1 MRDSSRSIQD
11 QFGQVAANYRTSVVH
26 AEGAELERMRALAA
40 ELGNPYA
47 LDAGCGAGHTS
58 VAIAPACR
66 EVVAFD
72 LTDLMLA
79 QVEQLAVEKGIGNIR
94 TEQGDVA
101 QLPFPDATFD
111 LVASRYSAHH
121 WLFLHQALAECRRVL
136 RPAGRFLLCDIIA
149 PEDLAVDTFLQTL
162 EYLRDPS
169 HVRDHRLSEWEAQ
182 LAATGFQIDKVTQ
195 WHLDLQLDRWTQRMN
210 TPPVKVAMLRQLMA
224 EASAEATREL
234 RLRPDGWFAIP
245 ATLIEATAV

>member
-1 MRDSSRSIQD
+1 MKDSSRSIQD

-26 AEGAELERMRALAA
+26 AQGAELDRIQALAA
-40 ELGNPYA
+40 ELGTPYA

-58 VAIAPACR
+58 IALAPACQ

-72 LTDLMLA
+72 LTAAMLS
-79 QVEQLAVEKGIGNIR
+79 QVEQLAAEKGLANIR

-101 QLPFPDATFD
+101 NMPFPDATFD

-121 WLFLHQALAECRRVL
+121 WLFLRQALAECRRVL

-169 HVRDHRLSEWEAQ
+169 HVRDHRLSEWETH
-182 LAATGFQIDKVTQ
+182 LAAAGFRIDRVTQ

-210 TPPVKVAMLRQLMA
+210 TPTIKVEMLRQLMA
-224 EASAEATREL
+224 EASAEASREL
-234 RLRPDGWFAIP
+234 RIRPDGWFAIP